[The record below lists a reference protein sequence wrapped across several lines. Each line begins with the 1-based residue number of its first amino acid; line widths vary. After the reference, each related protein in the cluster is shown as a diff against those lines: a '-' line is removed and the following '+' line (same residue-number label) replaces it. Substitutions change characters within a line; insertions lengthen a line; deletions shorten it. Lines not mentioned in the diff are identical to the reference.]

1 MFIVEYRISI
11 WQFFLYSS
19 KLSFKCL
26 FYECFPVIHTQAELI
41 IPSFM
46 CVTNHI
52 QTSFTPNYDYFITC
66 LSLTGWWL
74 TDVLF
79 TFEIL
84 ESSQCLRDNI
94 GSINNC
100 ETTELHDWLH
110 KWIFKKGTM
119 IEFFRYIEL
128 FMREICAS

>member
-11 WQFFLYSS
+11 WQIFLYSS
-19 KLSFKCL
+19 TLSFKCL
-26 FYECFPVIHTQAELI
+26 FYEGFPVIRTQAELI
-41 IPSFM
+41 IPSVI
-46 CVTNHI
+46 CATNHI
-52 QTSFTPNYDYFITC
+52 QTSFTPNYDYLITC
-66 LSLTGWWL
+66 MSLTGWWL

-79 TFEIL
+79 IFEIL

-110 KWIFKKGTM
+110 KWIFKKGTV
-119 IEFFRYIEL
+119 IEFFKYIEL
-128 FMREICAS
+128 FMREIYTF